1 MKVILKEEIKGVGKG
16 GEIVTVKDG
25 YGRNFL
31 VPKGLAVAA
40 TEKNV
45 NQVKHEQEIIKQKI
59 RKQLKEAEEVAKR
72 VSDVSLTI
80 ARLVGESERLFG
92 AVTAKDIEEA
102 LREEGVVV
110 EKRQILLEEPIKTL
124 GVYHVPIK
132 LHPDVACEVKV
143 WVVAK

>member
-1 MKVILKEEIKGVGKG
+1 MKVILKEDIKGLGSG
-16 GEIVTVKDG
+16 GEIVNVKDG

-59 RKQLKEAEEVAKR
+59 RKQLKDAEEVAKR